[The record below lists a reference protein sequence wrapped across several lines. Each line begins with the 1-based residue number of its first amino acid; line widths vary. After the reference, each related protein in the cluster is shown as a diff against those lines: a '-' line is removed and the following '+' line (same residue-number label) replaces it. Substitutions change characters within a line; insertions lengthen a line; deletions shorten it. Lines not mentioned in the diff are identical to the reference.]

1 MGTNGSWLCSWVSQI
16 FLSNAACTHI
26 SNFTKSIV
34 LRSWDL
40 CGVTEEVLMSN
51 YHAIVIF
58 DSLFLQ
64 LSKQGVFE
72 CVSHCLPV
80 LRSMCTILQI
90 HDYTCS

>member
-1 MGTNGSWLCSWVSQI
+1 
-16 FLSNAACTHI
+16 
-26 SNFTKSIV
+26 
-34 LRSWDL
+34 
-40 CGVTEEVLMSN
+40 MSN

-90 HDYTCS
+90 HDDTCS